1 MSQVAASVVLPCVRD
16 DSDKPD
22 ADTERQ
28 WVRALARGDAAAF
41 DAVYAAHHE
50 KIFSFLLRLAKSR
63 DAADDLTQQTWM
75 RFAKS
80 ARSLREDTSFGPLLF
95 TIARNVFRNHHRWAI
110 LDISRILTYGFE
122 TITLATPEPSPDIAH
137 ERACAV
143 ALLEAALARLPV
155 AHREVLLLVGVE
167 GLDQPDVATILG
179 ISYDAL
185 RQRLRRAR
193 DELAVQIE
201 KLETEP
207 RAERSAP
214 PVAKP
219 GEIG

>member
-1 MSQVAASVVLPCVRD
+1 MSQPVRSVVLPSVRD
-16 DSDKPD
+16 GSDRPD
-22 ADTERQ
+22 ADTERR

-50 KIFSFLLRLAKSR
+50 KVFSFLLRLAKSR

-75 RFAKS
+75 RFAKT
-80 ARSLREDTSFGPLLF
+80 APSLREDTAFGPLLF
-95 TIARNVFRNHHRWAI
+95 TIARNVFRNHHRWAL
-110 LDISRILTYGFE
+110 LDISRIVTYGFE
-122 TITLATPEPSPDIAH
+122 AITLATPEPSPDVAH

-143 ALLEAALARLPV
+143 ALLETALARLPV

-167 GLDQPDVATILG
+167 GLDQPDVANILG

-185 RQRLRRAR
+185 RQRLRRGR
-193 DELAVQIE
+193 EDLAMQIE
-201 KLETEP
+201 KLENQP

-214 PVAKP
+214 RIAKP